1 MVFRVKRAQ
10 EVSGRLVK
18 IQAASLPLQISDS
31 VDQGWALELAL
42 LTSSQ
47 VDAAPA
53 ALRITL

>member
-1 MVFRVKRAQ
+1 MVFKVKPAQ

-18 IQAASLPLQISDS
+18 KKTASLPLQISDS
-31 VDQGWALELAL
+31 VYQGWALELAL
-42 LTSSQ
+42 LTSPQ